1 MAYVQPFPRLIDT
14 HCHISSQAFG
24 DDQAA
29 ALARAGEAGVEL
41 VVDVGT
47 EPEDWNRSL
56 ELAGAHSAVRCVLG
70 LHPNSADRWSEPVE
84 DSLRHL
90 LTRPEVV
97 GIGETGLDYYRL
109 GASAEQQR
117 AVFVKHLALARE
129 FDLPA
134 VIHAR
139 DACDDILDVLASEGS
154 GMVGVMHSFMG
165 SAGQARRVVALGY
178 YVSISGP
185 VTYKNAHTVRE
196 AAAVVPLDR
205 LLIETD
211 SPYLPPHPHRGKR
224 NEPAY
229 VSLTAAALA
238 SVKGLSAEE
247 LAQAT
252 TENARRLFGIA

>member
-1 MAYVQPFPRLIDT
+1 MACVQSIPPLIDT

-29 ALARAGEAGVEL
+29 ALTRASEAGVEL
-41 VVDVGT
+41 VIDVGT
-47 EPEDWNRSL
+47 EPEDWDRSL
-56 ELAGAHSAVRCVLG
+56 ELARANWAVRCVLG
-70 LHPNSADRWSEPVE
+70 LHPNSAARWSDWVD

-90 LTRPEVV
+90 LKRPEVV
-97 GIGETGLDYYRL
+97 GVGETGLDYYRL

-117 AVFVKHLALARE
+117 AVFVKHLTLARE
-129 FDLPA
+129 LHLPA

-139 DACDDILDVLASEGS
+139 DAYDDILDVLASEGS
-154 GMVGVMHSFMG
+154 GTVGVMHSFMG
-165 SAGQARRVVALGY
+165 SAEQVRRAVALGY
-178 YVSISGP
+178 FVSISGP

-196 AAAVVPLDR
+196 AAAAVPLHR

-229 VSLTAAALA
+229 VSLTAGALA
-238 SVKGLSAEE
+238 SVKGLPVEE